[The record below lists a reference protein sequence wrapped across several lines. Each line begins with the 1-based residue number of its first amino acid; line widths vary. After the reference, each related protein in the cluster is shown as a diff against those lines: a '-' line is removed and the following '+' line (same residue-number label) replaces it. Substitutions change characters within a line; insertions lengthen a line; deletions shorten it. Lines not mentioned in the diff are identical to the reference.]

1 MSGAVATVLH
11 AAHWGWDA
19 LFASPAL
26 VLVLALVVQALRRR
40 ARGEP
45 RPDEAWPPGEE
56 PAPRADD
63 LAPSRPRDA

>member
-1 MSGAVATVLH
+1 VSGALAPVLH
-11 AAHWGWDA
+11 AGHWGWDA

-26 VLVLALVVQALRRR
+26 LLVLALVVQALRRR

-45 RPDEAWPPGEE
+45 HPDGGMPPEEE
-56 PAPRADD
+56 PAPGADD